1 MSFLVD
7 NLESAQDYQFV
18 VVASNSFGERKSE
31 AESGTTAPDQ
41 PENLTVESYT
51 STTVLLSWTQG
62 QRVLDYQVF

>member
-7 NLESAQDYQFV
+7 NLDSAQDYQFV
-18 VVASNSFGERKSE
+18 VVASNSFGESEGE
-31 AESGTTAPDQ
+31 AESGTTSPDQ
-41 PENLTVESYT
+41 PQNLKVESYT